1 MNVGI
6 IRNQGRSLLV
16 GCQRVRGI
24 ALVQIILTGIHEGEV
39 LLRRTICGNLGL
51 AR

>member
-16 GCQRVRGI
+16 DCQRVRGI
-24 ALVQIILTGIHEGEV
+24 ALIQIILTGIHQAEV
-39 LLRRTICGNLGL
+39 LLRRIIWRNVGS